1 VRLAAQGLRDMD
13 DGAERVKDAAEL
25 RAQRR
30 QAVRVHL
37 LSAGTGAALTV
48 VALMIR

>member
-13 DGAERVKDAAEL
+13 EGVERVRDPDDL

-37 LSAGTGAALTV
+37 SAAAIATLLTSV
-48 VALMIR
+48 VVWIA